1 MIEKERIEEIKRG
14 VDLVALVESRGIK
27 LKKTGKGYAGLC
39 PFHADQQ
46 PSLSINIEKN
56 LWQCFGCGKAG
67 DVISFVELYDKV
79 GFKEAVEKLSGE
91 KSRGKT
97 DDVNMSSGKA
107 DDVKMSS
114 GSHQSSAEK
123 VLVESPQPNTG
134 RPVKQQKL
142 LAKVVAYYQHTFAN
156 DTKGLNYLKQERGI
170 NDNQSFKDFGI
181 GFVNGTLLDILP
193 GDEEVIGALKKI
205 GILNHP
211 PSQGLRRASELFFN
225 CVVFPLHDQNGGVV
239 GLYGRSID
247 LESTVPH
254 LYLPGPRSGIVN
266 RQAVKRSQSI
276 ILTESIIDALTL
288 YDQGFKNVVPVYGV
302 NGLIDDHLSLF
313 HRRIKEVY
321 LCFDAD
327 EAGKQGAEAVAL
339 RLKEKEI
346 ACHIITLPVKDVNL
360 FFKRHTPEEFETLL
374 KQANPK
380 SLEQSEKISKR
391 QQSLFHE
398 TEHGFLVGYGDRQY
412 EIKGIQ
418 RGDTQL
424 KVTIKASKDIG
435 ANLPFELS
443 TIDLYSSRSR
453 MTFSKLCA
461 DLFGASEELVRED
474 LGKLLTLV
482 EGYKPKEQKKDVKEA
497 SAEEQAQALALLKNP
512 DIFSEILAD
521 MEILGVTGEETNK
534 LVGYLAAV
542 SRKLDEPLSVLIQ
555 SRSAAGKSTLQDA
568 VLALVPEEDFV
579 KYTRITDQAL
589 FYKDED
595 SLVHKILAIEEEEG
609 MGGAAYSIRNIQ
621 SSKKITVA
629 ATGKDPVS
637 GKMRTEEYTV
647 KGPVA
652 VMITTTAAELEGETA
667 SRFLFL
673 TIDESSHMTEAI
685 HQKQREAETLGGLI
699 QKKKAEKLIRKHQVA
714 QRLLKPLHVVNPFTP
729 YLSYP
734 SASLRTRRDHKKY
747 LSLMRAIAFL
757 HQHQRE
763 VKMLELTEDRRPTT
777 DEKTTEQSSSGLSS
791 VAGLPSSVVLEYIEV
806 ILDDIAKANKLAN
819 EVLGQ
824 SLDELA
830 KPSRMLLGGI
840 YTMVQEM
847 AEKQKLPLNDIFFNR
862 RQIREYMG
870 WSDWQ
875 IRAHIGQLEDLEYI
889 RVRLGAMG
897 KEYAYVLNYHGQAEE
912 NDSGKHFLNLT
923 PVEEIKR
930 LMDKDKKDKD

>member
-1 MIEKERIEEIKRG
+1 MIEKERIEEIKRSI
-14 VDLVALVESRGIK
+14 DLVALVQSRGID
-27 LKKTGKGYAGLC
+27 LKRNGKSFVGLC
-39 PFHADQQ
+39 PFHADHQ
-46 PSLSINIEKN
+46 PSLSINTEKN

-79 GFKEAVEKLSGE
+79 GFKEAVAMLDRSQNPE
-91 KSRGKT
+91 
-97 DDVNMSSGKA
+97 SSSQK
-107 DDVKMSS
+107 VKDP
-114 GSHQSSAEK
+114 AEQ
-123 VLVESPQPNTG
+123 SPQPQPATRNPPT
-134 RPVKQQKL
+134 VKQIKL
-142 LAKVVAYYQHTFAN
+142 LTKVVQYYQHTFAT
-156 DTKGLNYLKQERGI
+156 DTRGLNYLKTERGI
-170 NDNQSFKDFGI
+170 NDNQSFKDFGL
-181 GFVNGTLLDILP
+181 GFANGSLLEILP
-193 GDEEVIGALKKI
+193 KDEEIIPALKKI
-205 GILNHP
+205 GVLN
-211 PSQGLRRASELFFN
+211 QKGSEFFYN
-225 CVVFPLHDQNGGVV
+225 CVVFPLADQNGATV

-247 LESTVPH
+247 LESSVPH

-302 NGLIDDHLSLF
+302 NGLIDDHLALF

-346 ACHIITLPVKDVNL
+346 TCHTVTLPVKDVNL

-374 KQANPK
+374 KQANPR
-380 SLEQSEKISKR
+380 SLEQSDKVSKR
-391 QQSLFHE
+391 QQSLYGE
-398 TEHGFLVGYGDRQY
+398 TEHGFMVGYGERQY
-412 EIKGIQ
+412 EVKGIQ

-424 KVTIKASKDIG
+424 KVTLKASRDIA

-453 MTFSKLCA
+453 ILFSKLCA
-461 DLFGASEELVRED
+461 GLFGASEELIRED
-474 LGKLLTLV
+474 LGKLMNLA
-482 EGYKPKEQKKDVKEA
+482 ESFRPKESKKEIREA
-497 SAEEQAQALALLKNP
+497 SQEEQAQALALLKNP

-521 MEILGVTGEETNK
+521 MEVLGVTGEETNK
-534 LVGYLAAV
+534 LTGYLAAV

-685 HQKQREAETLGGLI
+685 HQKQREAETINGLI
-699 QKKKAEKLIRKHQVA
+699 QKKKAEKLIRKHQTA
-714 QRLLKPLHVVNPFTP
+714 QRMLKPLAVVNPFTP

-757 HQHQRE
+757 YQHQRE
-763 VKMLELTEDRRPTT
+763 LKTT
-777 DEKTTEQSSSGLSS
+777 DVDGE
-791 VAGLPSSVVLEYIEV
+791 PLEFIEV
-806 ILDDIAKANKLAN
+806 TLEDIAKANKLAN

-830 KPSRMLLGGI
+830 KPSRTLLGGI

-847 AEKQKLPLNDIFFNR
+847 AEKQKLLLSDIFFNR
-862 RQIREYMG
+862 RQVREYMG

-897 KEYAYVLNYHGQAEE
+897 KEYAYVLNYLGQAEDGQE
-912 NDSGKHFLNLT
+912 KHFLNLT

-930 LMDKDKKDKD
+930 LMDKDDKDKE

>member
-1 MIEKERIEEIKRG
+1 
-14 VDLVALVESRGIK
+14 
-27 LKKTGKGYAGLC
+27 
-39 PFHADQQ
+39 
-46 PSLSINIEKN
+46 
-56 LWQCFGCGKAG
+56 
-67 DVISFVELYDKV
+67 
-79 GFKEAVEKLSGE
+79 
-91 KSRGKT
+91 
-97 DDVNMSSGKA
+97 
-107 DDVKMSS
+107 
-114 GSHQSSAEK
+114 
-123 VLVESPQPNTG
+123 
-134 RPVKQQKL
+134 
-142 LAKVVAYYQHTFAN
+142 
-156 DTKGLNYLKQERGI
+156 
-170 NDNQSFKDFGI
+170 
-181 GFVNGTLLDILP
+181 
-193 GDEEVIGALKKI
+193 
-205 GILNHP
+205 
-211 PSQGLRRASELFFN
+211 
-225 CVVFPLHDQNGGVV
+225 
-239 GLYGRSID
+239 
-247 LESTVPH
+247 
-254 LYLPGPRSGIVN
+254 
-266 RQAVKRSQSI
+266 
-276 ILTESIIDALTL
+276 
-288 YDQGFKNVVPVYGV
+288 
-302 NGLIDDHLSLF
+302 LF

-346 ACHIITLPVKDVNL
+346 TCHTVTLPVKDVNL

-374 KQANPK
+374 KQANPR
-380 SLEQSEKISKR
+380 SLEQSEKVSKR
-391 QQSLFHE
+391 TQSLFQE
-398 TEHGFLVGYGDRQY
+398 TEHGFLVGFGDRQY

-424 KVTIKASKDIG
+424 KVTLKASKDIA

-453 MTFSKLCA
+453 IWFSKLCA
-461 DLFGASEELVRED
+461 GLFGASEELIRED
-474 LGKLLTLV
+474 LGKLMNLA
-482 EGYKPKEQKKDVKEA
+482 ESFRPKEQKKEIKEA
-497 SAEEQAQALALLKNP
+497 SAEEKAQALALLKNP

-521 MEILGVTGEETNK
+521 MEVLGVTGEETNK
-534 LVGYLAAV
+534 LTGYLAAV

-568 VLALVPEEDFV
+568 VLSLVPEEDFV
-579 KYTRITDQAL
+579 KYTRVTDQAL
-589 FYKDED
+589 FYKEED

-685 HQKQREAETLGGLI
+685 HQKQREAETINGLI

-757 HQHQRE
+757 YQHQRE
-763 VKMLELTEDRRPTT
+763 L
-777 DEKTTEQSSSGLSS
+777 KTTEVDGE
-791 VAGLPSSVVLEYIEV
+791 PLEFIEV
-806 ILDDIAKANKLAN
+806 TLEDITKANKLAN

-830 KPSRMLLGGI
+830 KPSRTLLGGI
-840 YTMVQEM
+840 YTMVREM

-862 RQIREYMG
+862 RQVREYMG

-923 PVEEIKR
+923 PVEEIKK
-930 LMDKDKKDKD
+930 LMAKANTTMTPNASKAPGKKNELN